1 MIQQMAE
8 ILNHRKLGDEY
19 HSLTI
24 VAPEIAEAAKPGQ
37 FVNLRPPTDRSYL
50 LRRPFSIFRVNRR
63 GNVAATVEVVF
74 DIRGPGT
81 AALAAMRRHEPID
94 IVGPIGRSFTIPKT
108 QHSCL
113 LVGGGVGATP
123 LFFLGEELQNA
134 GKRVDVLWGAA
145 TASRLVAPIEA
156 KRLGA
161 VAAFTTDDG
170 SEGHHGLITDVLG
183 EMIQRC
189 GTEVIYTCGPR
200 QMMASVTKIALELG
214 IPAQVAMEELM
225 GCGIGVCMT
234 CVTPVW
240 NRDGTAIANVRTC
253 VDGPVFNGAR
263 IAWGRYAKE
272 EAAAAALP
280 AGN

>member
-170 SEGHHGLITDVLG
+170 SDGHQGLITDVLG

-200 QMMASVTKIALELG
+200 QMMASVTKIALEFG

-240 NRDGTAIANVRTC
+240 NRDGTGIANVRTC

-263 IAWGRYAKE
+263 IAWDRYAKE
-272 EAAAAALP
+272 EAAAALP

>member
-81 AALAAMRRHEPID
+81 SALAAMRRHEPID

-123 LFFLGEELQNA
+123 LFFLGEELRNA
-134 GKRVDVLWGAA
+134 GKRVDILWGAA

-156 KRLGA
+156 KRIGA

-170 SEGHHGLITDVLG
+170 SEGHEGLITDLLPD
-183 EMIQRC
+183 MIGRC

-200 QMMASVTKIALELG
+200 PMMASVTKIALESG
-214 IPAQVAMEELM
+214 IPTQVAMEELM

-240 NRDGTAIANVRTC
+240 NREGTGIANVRTC

-263 IAWGRYAKE
+263 VVWDRYARE
-272 EAAAAALP
+272 EVAAALP

>member
-94 IVGPIGRSFTIPKT
+94 IVGPIGRSFTIPRT

-170 SEGHHGLITDVLG
+170 SEGHHGLITELLG

-200 QMMASVTKIALELG
+200 QMMASVTKIALEFG

-240 NRDGTAIANVRTC
+240 NRDGTGIANVRTC

-263 IAWGRYAKE
+263 IAWDRYAKE
-272 EAAAAALP
+272 EAAAALP

>member
-170 SEGHHGLITDVLG
+170 SEGHHGLITEVLG
-183 EMIQRC
+183 EIIERC

-200 QMMASVTKIALELG
+200 QMMASVTKIALEFG

-240 NRDGTAIANVRTC
+240 NRDGTGIANVRTC

-263 IAWGRYAKE
+263 IAWDRYAKE
-272 EAAAAALP
+272 EAAAALP